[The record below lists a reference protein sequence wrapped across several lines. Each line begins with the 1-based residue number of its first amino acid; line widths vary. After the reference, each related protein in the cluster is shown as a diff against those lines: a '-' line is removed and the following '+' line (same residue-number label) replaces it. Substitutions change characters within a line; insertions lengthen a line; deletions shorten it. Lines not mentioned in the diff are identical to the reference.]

1 MGVVSPEAWT
11 AVSRW
16 IDGARDDIVEELRT
30 LVRIRSVTGEEAAIG
45 AHVLAICR
53 ELGFE
58 TVLSVDDGIRE
69 LVYALKSGL
78 IRNPHDEK
86 YRNAQFIVQ

>member
-1 MGVVSPEAWT
+1 MRDITVSFEK
-11 AVSRW
+11 
-16 IDGARDDIVEELRT
+16 AR
-30 LVRIRSVTGEEAAIG
+30 
-45 AHVLAICR
+45 R

-58 TVLSVDDGIRE
+58 TALGVDDGIRE